1 MKLLFWNLFNKCNDH
16 FIVDII
22 EENNIDIA
30 IFTEKNATNFDRVL
44 AGVGNRFVRAYEFEK
59 NAKVTLY
66 HRSTYNVCV
75 EAEKRHYSIYSV
87 ETDTKKYII
96 AGVHLPANPRADDGN
111 RKVITRKIIEKIN
124 SLEADQGHDNTLVI
138 GDFNANP
145 FDEELVQKDAFNAVL
160 FKKLIYDQEYIVLL
174 GDEYK
179 RFYNPMLHY
188 ISEENMSYGSYY
200 YNSSESTS
208 LYWNCYDQVI
218 TRKSLANLI
227 TNVAFCKRIG
237 NQPLM
242 NEVMPN
248 KNISD
253 HLPLIVNIRE
263 DR

>member
-1 MKLLFWNLFNKCNDH
+1 MKLLFWNLFKKSNDQ
-16 FIVDII
+16 FIIDLI
-22 EENNIDIA
+22 EENDIDIA
-30 IFTEKNATNFDRVL
+30 IFTEKDATNFDRVL
-44 AGVGNRFVRAYEFEK
+44 AGIENGLVRAYEFEED
-59 NAKVTLY
+59 AKITLY
-66 HRSTYNVCV
+66 HRPIYRVCV
-75 EAEKRHYSIYSV
+75 EDEKKNYSIYSII
-87 ETDTKKYII
+87 TDTKKYLI
-96 AGVHLPANPRADDGN
+96 AGVHLPPKPRADDG
-111 RKVITRKIIEKIN
+111 VRKIVSRKIMEKIN
-124 SLEADQGHDNTLVI
+124 SLEADQEHDNTIII

-200 YNSSESTS
+200 YNSSESAS

-227 TNVAFCKRIG
+227 TNVTFCKRIR
-237 NQPLM
+237 NQYLM